1 MSFGSRRFLSSAGR
15 YSPATQ
21 ILFTGVVGD
30 HTQATI
36 SNDVNGNTVLGN
48 GSYSSADDLVSSAGT
63 GGFSNAPMNIL
74 LTPDRVYTIKI
85 IRDTSEGSDRPWPYV
100 KTNVAATTASVD
112 VRYSRITN
120 LSNPPEGFAD
130 VGAIHSFGTSD
141 IGSGEP
147 TVDGSVRTFLFDD
160 APWVDNKINMIQGL
174 FVPTTDNNT
183 SVSIGSNH
191 TPLGINAFF
200 SVAQSSNGG
209 SSKVVV
215 EVSEL

>member
-1 MSFGSRRFLSSAGR
+1 MSFGSRRFLTGGTSSIPTR
-15 YSPATQ
+15 
-21 ILFTGVVGD
+21 ILFDGSVRSYT
-30 HTQATI
+30 TAAI
-36 SNDVNGNTVLGN
+36 SDDVNGNTVLGN
-48 GSYSSADDLVSSAGT
+48 GSYRSADDLLTNVGT
-63 GGFSNAPMNIL
+63 GGFSNCSMNIL
-74 LTPDRVYTIKI
+74 LTPNRYYNINI